1 MRKVLLAV
9 VVAGFAMSMA
19 GGADAQQSKYKKYT
33 KQPLNNLLLMCVE
46 GDETGCYFYGGMQ
59 AKRGKFKE
67 AHDAYLIG
75 AQNARSRA
83 GFVSMFKLASL
94 YYKGKGVKKDL
105 VQAYRWFDVVKS
117 RQTSKDLRGAA
128 SGKLQE
134 IEDQMTA
141 KQISLA
147 RALAKTWARN
157 KATEKKTKK
166 K

>member
-9 VVAGFAMSMA
+9 VVAGFAMAMA
-19 GGADAQQSKYKKYT
+19 GGAEAQKSKYKKYT
-33 KQPLNNLLLMCVE
+33 KQSLSNLLLLCVE

-59 AKRGKFKE
+59 AKRGNFKE

-75 AQNARSRA
+75 AQNAKSRA
-83 GFVSMFKLASL
+83 GFVSMFKLAGL

-117 RQTSKDLRGAA
+117 RQKDLRGAA
-128 SGKLQE
+128 SGKLTE

-147 RALAKTWARN
+147 RALAKTWAHDGG
-157 KATEKKTKK
+157 KETKK

>member
-1 MRKVLLAV
+1 MRKVLLAI
-9 VVAGFAMSMA
+9 VVAGIAMSMA
-19 GGADAQQSKYKKYT
+19 GGADAQKSKYKKYT
-33 KQPLNNLLLMCVE
+33 KQSLSNLLLLCVE

-59 AKRGKFKE
+59 AKRGNYKE

-75 AQNARSRA
+75 AQNAKSRA
-83 GFVSMFKLASL
+83 GFVSMFKLAGL

-117 RQTSKDLRGAA
+117 RQKSKDLRGAA
-128 SGKLQE
+128 SGKLSE
-134 IEDQMTA
+134 IGDQMTA

-147 RALAKTWARN
+147 RALSKTWVRIGG
-157 KATEKKTKK
+157 TETKK

>member
-1 MRKVLLAV
+1 
-9 VVAGFAMSMA
+9 MSIA
-19 GGADAQQSKYKKYT
+19 SGADAQKSKYKKYT
-33 KQPLNNLLLMCVE
+33 KQPLTSLLLMCGG

-59 AKRGKFKE
+59 AKRGNFKE

-75 AQNARSRA
+75 AQNAKSRA
-83 GFVSMFKLASL
+83 GFVSMFKLGSL

-105 VQAYRWFDVVKS
+105 VQAYSWFDVVKS
-117 RQTSKDLRGAA
+117 HQSSKDLRGAA
-128 SGKLQE
+128 SRKLSE

-147 RALAKTWARN
+147 RALSKTWADKRV
-157 KATEKKTKK
+157 KETKK